1 MLLRVSLIFEETSI
15 NLISGFTLVL
25 VCLVTFL
32 VMFLPRPR
40 QLTALGKEG
49 MYVEDQQA
57 VESPSPYLGGKRRRG
72 NKDDIEEDENGR
84 GQRGA
89 KGAKEE
95 KARLTKKMRPG
106 DGNILRSHVKVD
118 FVERNLS
125 YLSVDEKVSEKEG
138 GGRVFTI
145 DPPWTKN
152 PPNIAQDLDQDK
164 DMGEFESY
172 RS

>member
-1 MLLRVSLIFEETSI
+1 MAKKQERRGNRARVKGLSEIIVMKGGLPLAGPSWHKRESLDKILNS
-15 NLISGFTLVL
+15 S
-25 VCLVTFL
+25 
-32 VMFLPRPR
+32 
-40 QLTALGKEG
+40 K
-49 MYVEDQQA
+49 
-57 VESPSPYLGGKRRRG
+57 GGKRRRG
-72 NKDDIEEDENGR
+72 NKDDIEENENGR

-89 KGAKEE
+89 KSAKEE
-95 KARLTKKMRPG
+95 TARLTKKMRPG

-125 YLSVDEKVSEKEG
+125 YLFVDEKVSEKEG

-152 PPNIAQDLDQDK
+152 PPNIAQDLNQDK
-164 DMGEFESY
+164 DMKEFESY

>member
-1 MLLRVSLIFEETSI
+1 MAKKQERRGNRARVKGLSEIIVMKGGLPLAGPWSSGEELHKRESLDKILNNSED
-15 NLISGFTLVL
+15 
-25 VCLVTFL
+25 
-32 VMFLPRPR
+32 
-40 QLTALGKEG
+40 KE
-49 MYVEDQQA
+49 
-57 VESPSPYLGGKRRRG
+57 GGKRRRG

-95 KARLTKKMRPG
+95 TARLTKKMRPG

-125 YLSVDEKVSEKEG
+125 YLFVDEKVSEKEG

-152 PPNIAQDLDQDK
+152 PPNIVQDLDQDK
-164 DMGEFESY
+164 DMGESESY

>member
-1 MLLRVSLIFEETSI
+1 MAKKQERRGDRARVKGLSEIIVMKGGLPLAGPTWHKKESLDKILNNSE
-15 NLISGFTLVL
+15 
-25 VCLVTFL
+25 C
-32 VMFLPRPR
+32 
-40 QLTALGKEG
+40 
-49 MYVEDQQA
+49 
-57 VESPSPYLGGKRRRG
+57 GKRRRG
-72 NKDDIEEDENGR
+72 NKDDIEEDEKGR

-89 KGAKEE
+89 KCTKEE

-152 PPNIAQDLDQDK
+152 PPNIVQDLDQDK
-164 DMGEFESY
+164 DLGEFESY

>member
-1 MLLRVSLIFEETSI
+1 MAKKQERRGNRARVKGLSEIIVMKGGLPLAGPTWHKRESLDKILNNSE
-15 NLISGFTLVL
+15 
-25 VCLVTFL
+25 C
-32 VMFLPRPR
+32 
-40 QLTALGKEG
+40 
-49 MYVEDQQA
+49 
-57 VESPSPYLGGKRRRG
+57 GKRRRG

-89 KGAKEE
+89 KSAKEE
-95 KARLTKKMRPG
+95 IARLTKKMRPG

-125 YLSVDEKVSEKEG
+125 YLFVDEKVSEKEG

-152 PPNIAQDLDQDK
+152 PPNIAQDLNQDK

>member
-1 MLLRVSLIFEETSI
+1 MAKKQERRGNRARVKGLNEIIVMKGGLPLAGPTWHKKESLDKILNNSE
-15 NLISGFTLVL
+15 
-25 VCLVTFL
+25 C
-32 VMFLPRPR
+32 
-40 QLTALGKEG
+40 
-49 MYVEDQQA
+49 
-57 VESPSPYLGGKRRRG
+57 GKRRRG
-72 NKDDIEEDENGR
+72 NKDDIEEDEKGR

-89 KGAKEE
+89 KCAKKET
-95 KARLTKKMRPG
+95 ARLTKKMRPG

-125 YLSVDEKVSEKEG
+125 YLFVDEKVSEKEG

-152 PPNIAQDLDQDK
+152 PPNIVQDLNQDK